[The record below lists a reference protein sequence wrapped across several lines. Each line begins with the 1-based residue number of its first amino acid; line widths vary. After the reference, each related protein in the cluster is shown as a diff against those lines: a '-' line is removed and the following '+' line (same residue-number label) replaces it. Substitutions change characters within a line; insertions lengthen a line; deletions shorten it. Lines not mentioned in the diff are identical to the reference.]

1 MLVIPDSNQEGPGGQ
16 LVLAYVA
23 FPYNWMARNKA
34 ISVGDTELGAQ
45 WAASDTGASPIR
57 EAGATDAEG
66 SHEEHV

>member
-1 MLVIPDSNQEGPGGQ
+1 MLVIPDSNKEGPGGQ

-57 EAGATDAEG
+57 DLTNTRSRGYG
-66 SHEEHV
+66 C